1 MEEFIFEEH
10 VTKFDYYS
18 PVIEKLEKKLEK
30 TWFKWRKEAIE
41 YKIWLRKKQ
50 RENTDNG
57 YNYLCE
63 LFSEIKKQNI
73 CKIGYRRFP
82 DDNMKLFAEGQGI
95 EKVDLNGK
103 LVFEKDENEKITK
116 IPVTMGKTDNCYITI
131 YGQPQIELPMF
142 GKLTLSYKFKAE
154 FYAFLQCKETKDP
167 EQTLKV
173 NISNREPL
181 KYCFYKKDG
190 KICYRSG
197 DGLDYALRRD
207 MFGSNNKD
215 DEIVFA
221 PEFTMYGQINVGD
234 TLFYQ
239 GNFETDSLYF
249 PYCIKPDND
258 SRNREKSP
266 IPKQPEA
273 VKV

>member
-10 VTKFDYYS
+10 VTKFDYS
-18 PVIEKLEKKLEK
+18 PIIEKLEKRLEK
-30 TWFKWRKEAIE
+30 TWFKWKKESLK
-41 YKIWLRKKQ
+41 YKIWLRKEQKKG
-50 RENTDNG
+50 TDNG
-57 YNYLCE
+57 YEYLSE

-73 CKIGYRRFP
+73 CKIGYRVFP

-103 LVFEKDENEKITK
+103 LVFEKDENERITK
-116 IPVTMGKTDNCYITI
+116 IPVTIGKIDDCYITI
-131 YGQPQIELPMF
+131 YDQPQIELPMF

-154 FYAFLQCKETKDP
+154 VYAFIQYKETKDP
-167 EQTLKV
+167 EQTLKF
-173 NISNREPL
+173 NLSSGEPL

-190 KICYRSG
+190 KICYRIG
-197 DGLDYALRRD
+197 DGLDNALRQD
-207 MFGSNNKD
+207 MFGHNND
-215 DEIVFA
+215 NDEKIMG
-221 PEFTMYGQINVGD
+221 PEFTMYGQIHAGE

-239 GNFETDSLYF
+239 GNFECDSYWF

-258 SRNREKSP
+258 SRNKEKSP
-266 IPKQPEA
+266 VPKQPEA